1 MNTIYIESL
10 NIENRIK
17 HIRNLIYDL
26 ENADDIIKIVNY
38 IGEYTDG
45 EFSSNSKKEIIEFYF
60 KSVKSLR
67 SKLGDFEE
75 IFEAIKKGLIS

>member
-1 MNTIYIESL
+1 M
-10 NIENRIK
+10 
-17 HIRNLIYDL
+17 

-60 KSVKSLR
+60 KSVKSLQ